1 MNQFVQRVV
10 NYVANE
16 LFVKGLANSKT
27 FQKFAVHTDRH
38 IQKFKKDG
46 VEQLNNHVDELHKE
60 ITKAAYSTSTKA
72 AAGGKGGVMQ
82 PPQKPLE
89 GIPGFFSALGK
100 VIRRD
105 LGLDK

>member
-1 MNQFVQRVV
+1 M
-10 NYVANE
+10 
-16 LFVKGLANSKT
+16 
-27 FQKFAVHTDRH
+27 
-38 IQKFKKDG
+38 
-46 VEQLNNHVDELHKE
+46 EQLNNHVDELHKE

-72 AAGGKGGVMQ
+72 AGGGGKGGVMQ